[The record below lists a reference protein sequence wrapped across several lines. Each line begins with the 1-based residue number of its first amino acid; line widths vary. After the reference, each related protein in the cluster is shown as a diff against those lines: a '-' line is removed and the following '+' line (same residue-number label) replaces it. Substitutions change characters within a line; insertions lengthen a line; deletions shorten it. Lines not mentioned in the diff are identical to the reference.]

1 MAQDLWVVGIGASA
15 GGVEALRE
23 LVPHLPQAGAAFV
36 VAQHMSPVHPSLLM
50 QVLARETSLDVVEVV
65 DGQQLRAGALHV
77 VPPNR
82 DVTVSGENLL
92 IRQATPR
99 ISPQPSID
107 ALLTSLASSWGSKAV
122 AVVLSGT
129 GTDGALGVAAVKEA
143 GGYVLVQDPDSAA
156 YRDMPVAALDSGVCD
171 LLLPP
176 DRIGSA
182 LSSLLNGD
190 QLQGGS
196 RWSDDAL
203 MAALSRETRKATG
216 WDLAAYKD
224 GTVTRQL
231 SKRMHA
237 LGLQT
242 REEYVAH
249 ALVDPAELV
258 ELRDSMLI
266 TVTGFLRDRA
276 SFDALREQTKALV
289 AAKAPGDDVRAWVAG
304 CATGEEAYSVAMLL
318 LDAIE
323 ARGNDLSLKVFATDI
338 SDRAMDVARRGRYS
352 AAAAEDIPEDWRQRW
367 LEQDGDGVAVRKSLR
382 ELVVFARQDITR
394 DPPLVRMD
402 LVTCRNLLIYLVPTV
417 QARVMNNI
425 GASLAVDGLL
435 FLGRSEAGP
444 AESSGFIPVSAS
456 HRIYRRGER
465 TRVPTFRTL
474 VPAVTAPT
482 TSIAES
488 RRAPRDDLRDLV
500 RDRLLAVYGPPSV
513 LVDSSYTPV
522 HQVGDVARF
531 LGLPTPGGDFVLGDM
546 VLPSLRTEV
555 LTLLGR
561 VAHGEAGVRSA
572 SLLARHED
580 GTSER
585 VTVQVTRASALRG
598 DEPHF
603 LVSFLPSGG
612 DDAPRS
618 DDPQTVMQ
626 RPVGE
631 LENELAGTR
640 EHLHAVVEEL
650 EASNEELQAM
660 NEELQASSEELQATN
675 EELETTNEEL
685 QATNEELTT
694 VNETLEVRSTELTE
708 TNAVLQSIQDSV
720 HTAIVIVDTEMRVL
734 SFSPLAVKVFGLTRS
749 DIGTDLSRLPSHLDV
764 SHLRR
769 LVEQMLL
776 DGEPTVEEVRT
787 GAATYLL
794 QVAPYQPHDRVGGA
808 ILALSDITE
817 LDEARRDLAGRAEE
831 VQVLAEALPHMLF
844 RADVSMSRFTYVSP
858 SSRVLLGVE
867 PDALIADMGLLTGQ
881 LLPADAAELEAQ
893 RARMFGADSET
904 DYRLVRPDGT
914 HQVLREVSRVV
925 PSGMGTARIGTLID
939 ITDLREAL
947 DDAERHRRRAEGI
960 YRLGGGAML
969 LVSLHGRISDANDV
983 ACTLLGRS
991 QEELEGTSLADLA
1004 TVDAAR
1010 LADLARVAQRQGGS
1024 HDQVRLVSADGRELQ
1039 VVVHLARVDLDGPD
1053 PEDAF
1058 LVASLT
1064 DLTDLEASR
1073 RSSEARR
1080 AQFEAVFNHTGA
1092 AMAVLSTD
1100 GRISRCNRAFG
1111 ELLGRDDDEVVG
1123 RRTTDLTHPED
1134 VGNDLQLFAELVRAE
1149 RASYQVEK
1157 RFVRSDG
1164 QPVWAR
1170 VIVSAARTTGGPT
1183 PDDLVIMTLLDV
1195 SEERRREADALRLSR
1210 SDPLTGLANRLLVF
1224 DRLEQELHRAHRTG
1238 GLVSVLFIDL
1248 DGFKGINDRLGHE
1261 AGDTVLRIV
1270 ADRIRA
1276 SVRDSDSVA
1285 RLGGDEFLVVAP
1297 HDQGQS
1303 AHEGMRLAERI
1314 ISACGQP
1321 VQVGENGSSTWLRLC
1336 ASVGVAQFPA
1346 DGEDADELVRRA
1358 DTAMYSAKQRGG
1370 DQVRFYSSRLQD
1382 SERMRSAARA
1392 ELSAAVE
1399 SGLVVPW
1406 YQPIYAAEGLRPAGV
1421 EVLARWQH
1429 PDRGVLDPVDFLAQA
1444 EEFHLLDAL
1453 TEHLVSQ
1460 VMDDLPALRA
1470 VVPDLSVSLN
1480 LAVPQLVRPQ
1490 VLAALREAAGP
1501 ELDGWVVEV
1510 TEDAAFTE
1518 PAAVHDAVA
1527 QLQAAGASVSL
1538 DDFGTGYSS
1547 VLHLRDYGFDELKI
1561 DRAFVSRATTQE
1573 GRSLLEAMLA
1583 MAHALGARTVA
1594 EGVETAEQHA
1604 VLIELGVDLLQ
1615 GYLLGRPQD
1624 AATTAAWLSRSFA

>member
-65 DGQQLRAGALHV
+65 DGQPLRAGALHV

-92 IRQATPR
+92 IRQAAPR

-107 ALLTSLASSWGSKAV
+107 ALLTSLASSWGPKAV
-122 AVVLSGT
+122 AIVLSGT

-156 YRDMPVAALDSGVCD
+156 YRDMPVAALDSGVVD

-176 DRIGSA
+176 ERIGSA
-182 LSSLLNGD
+182 LSSLLAGD
-190 QLQGGS
+190 PVQGAS

-203 MAALSRETRKATG
+203 MASLARETRKATG

-231 SKRMHA
+231 TKRMHA

-249 ALVDPAELV
+249 ALADQAELV

-276 SFDALREQTKALV
+276 SFDALREQVRALV

-323 ARGNDLSLKVFATDI
+323 ARGNDLTLKVFATDI
-338 SDRAMDVARRGRYS
+338 SDRAMDVARRGRYPAS
-352 AAAAEDIPEDWRQRW
+352 SAEDIPEDWRQRW
-367 LEQDGDGVAVRKSLR
+367 LDQDGDAVVVRKGLR
-382 ELVVFARQDITR
+382 ELVVFARQDLTR

-425 GASLAVDGLL
+425 GASLAIDGLL

-444 AESSGFIPVSAS
+444 AETSGFIPVSAS

-465 TRVPTFRTL
+465 IRVPSFRTL
-474 VPAVTAPT
+474 VPTSVPPAPVP
-482 TSIAES
+482 ES

-531 LGLPTPGGDFVLGDM
+531 LGLPPQGGDFVLGDM

-561 VAHGEAGVRSA
+561 VVHGEAGVRSA
-572 SLLARHED
+572 SLLARHPD

-603 LVSFLPSGG
+603 LVSFLPVSGEEP
-612 DDAPRS
+612 AS
-618 DDPQTVMQ
+618 DGGAGAEP

-734 SFSPLAVKVFGLTRS
+734 SFSPLAVKVFGLTRA
-749 DIGTDLSRLPSHLDV
+749 DLGTDLSRLPSHLDV
-764 SHLRR
+764 SHLRE
-769 LVEQMLL
+769 LVERMLL
-776 DGEPTVEEVRT
+776 DDDPVVEEVRT
-787 GAATYLL
+787 GTTTYLL
-794 QVAPYQPHDRVGGA
+794 QVAAYRPHDRVGGA

-844 RADVSMSRFTYVSP
+844 RADVAMTRFTYVSP
-858 SSRVLLGVE
+858 SSRLLLGIE
-867 PDALIADMGLLTGQ
+867 PEALLADMGLLTGQ
-881 LLPADAAELEAQ
+881 LLPADAAVLDEQ
-893 RARMFGADSET
+893 RARMFGADT
-904 DYRLVRPDGT
+904 AMDYRLVRPDGT

-939 ITDLREAL
+939 ITDLSEAL
-947 DDAERHRRRAEGI
+947 DEAERHRRRSEGI

-969 LVSLHGRISDANDV
+969 LVSVHGRIHDANDV
-983 ACTLLGRS
+983 ACTLLGRTHD
-991 QEELEGTSLADLA
+991 ELEGTAVADLA

-1010 LADLARVAQRQGGS
+1010 LAELARTAQREGS
-1024 HDQVRLVSADGRELQ
+1024 AHDQVRLMSGDGRELQ

-1053 PEDAF
+1053 PDDAF
-1058 LVASLT
+1058 LVASLH
-1064 DLTDLEASR
+1064 DLTDLELSR

-1111 ELLGRDDDEVVG
+1111 ELLGREDDEVVG

-1149 RASYQVEK
+1149 RSSYQVEK

-1270 ADRIRA
+1270 ADRIRG

-1314 ISACGQP
+1314 ISACAQP
-1321 VQVGENGSSTWLRLC
+1321 VQVGENGSTTWLRLC
-1336 ASVGVAQFPA
+1336 ASVGVAQYPA

-1392 ELSAAVE
+1392 ELSSAVE

-1406 YQPIYAAEGLRPAGV
+1406 YQPIYAADGLRPHGV

-1453 TEHLVSQ
+1453 TEHLVAQ
-1460 VMDDLPALRA
+1460 VVDDLPKLRT
-1470 VVPDLSVSLN
+1470 VVPGLTVSLN

-1490 VLAALREAAGP
+1490 VLAALLEAAGP
-1501 ELDGWVVEV
+1501 TLEGWVVEV

-1561 DRAFVSRATTQE
+1561 DRAFVSRATDPE
-1573 GRSLLEAMLA
+1573 GRALLEAMLA

-1594 EGVETAEQHA
+1594 EGVETGEQHS
-1604 VLIELGVDLLQ
+1604 VLVELGVDLLQ